1 MIPNDTL
8 VINAIQII
16 LSHRYQYTL
25 LPVSPRPSFL
35 PLQGLI
41 NSSNQKQHQATYK
54 TPQRVERLTKES
66 EPPFPDLSGW
76 ANLIANSA
84 L

>member
-8 VINAIQII
+8 ATLQII
-16 LSHRYQYTL
+16 LFHPYQYTL

-54 TPQRVERLTKES
+54 TPHRVERITKER
-66 EPPFPDLSGW
+66 EPQFPDLSGW
-76 ANLIANSA
+76 ANLIANSD